1 MDFIQ
6 CILYIRTNLVTQ
18 PHSGVNQT
26 VYRSNLQE
34 HTIKKEMR
42 GNKDIYKEDG
52 HAAAEQRRN
61 VKPIDSVTMEGFGF
75 TECALFTL

>member
-1 MDFIQ
+1 MYTFYWNKLGYTTPHWSKTN
-6 CILYIRTNLVTQ
+6 ILKGVIFKNTQ
-18 PHSGVNQT
+18 
-26 VYRSNLQE
+26 
-34 HTIKKEMR
+34 IKKKQGE
-42 GNKDIYKEDG
+42 NKDIYKEDR